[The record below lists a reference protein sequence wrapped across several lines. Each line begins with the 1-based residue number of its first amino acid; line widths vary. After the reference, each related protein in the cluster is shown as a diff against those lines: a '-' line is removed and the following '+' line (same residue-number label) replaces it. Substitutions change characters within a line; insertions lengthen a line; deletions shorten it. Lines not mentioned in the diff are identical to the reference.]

1 MKVRELI
8 SLLLEKP
15 QDDEVTAE
23 VIVRHYIDDYS
34 AGTVASVMDA
44 PVTDVLPG
52 SWPVQLKCCVNV
64 KIVSKV
70 EVW

>member
-23 VIVRHYIDDYS
+23 VTVNHHVDDYS
-34 AGTVASVMDA
+34 AGTVETVTV

-52 SWPVQLKCCVNV
+52 SWPVQLKCCVAVN
-64 KIVSKV
+64 IASTI

>member
-23 VIVRHYIDDYS
+23 VTVYHYAEDRS
-34 AGTVASVMDA
+34 TGTVKTVDA

-52 SWPVQLKCCVNV
+52 SWPVQLECRVDVN
-64 KIVSKV
+64 IVSKV

>member
-23 VIVRHYIDDYS
+23 VIIHHYVDEGS
-34 AGTVASVMDA
+34 AGTVKTVDA

-52 SWPVQLKCCVNV
+52 SWPVQLKCCVDVN
-64 KIVSKV
+64 IVSKV

>member
-15 QDDEVTAE
+15 QDDEVAAKI
-23 VIVRHYIDDYS
+23 IVHHYVDDNS
-34 AGTVASVMDA
+34 VGTMKTVDA
-44 PVTDVLPG
+44 PVTSVLPG
-52 SWPVQLKCCVNV
+52 SWPVQLECRIDVN
-64 KIVSKV
+64 IVSKV

>member
-23 VIVRHYIDDYS
+23 IIVRHHIDDYS
-34 AGTVASVMDA
+34 AGTEKTVAV

-52 SWPVQLKCCVNV
+52 SWPVQLKCCVDVN
-64 KIVSKV
+64 IVSKV